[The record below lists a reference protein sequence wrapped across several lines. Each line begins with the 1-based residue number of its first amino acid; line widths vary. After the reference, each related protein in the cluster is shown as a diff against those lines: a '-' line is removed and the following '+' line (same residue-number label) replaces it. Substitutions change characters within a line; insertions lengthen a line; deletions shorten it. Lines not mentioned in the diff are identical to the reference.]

1 MDDRG
6 GGRGWFGSAGQRI
19 GVLDGHAVGAG
30 HRVLVAVA
38 LTRVN
43 AMALP
48 HPAVAV
54 QRIGSRPPVV
64 PVSDHGHRLGGGGPH
79 REVGTGLPWFASE
92 VGAEA
97 VVEVEVTAG
106 VEQVEIEVGDA
117 VIGDGVIGGFG
128 GFGHGWLTPVR
139 SSRSRTWPRPV
150 TGRSTQSARWLSSYP
165 IS

>member
-1 MDDRG
+1 MGNLDHLAD
-6 GGRGWFGSAGQRI
+6 

-128 GFGHGWLTPVR
+128 GFGHGWLTPVHLKQGEQERGGPR
-139 SSRSRTWPRPV
+139 SLRQQVS
-150 TGRSTQSARWLSSYP
+150 G
-165 IS
+165 